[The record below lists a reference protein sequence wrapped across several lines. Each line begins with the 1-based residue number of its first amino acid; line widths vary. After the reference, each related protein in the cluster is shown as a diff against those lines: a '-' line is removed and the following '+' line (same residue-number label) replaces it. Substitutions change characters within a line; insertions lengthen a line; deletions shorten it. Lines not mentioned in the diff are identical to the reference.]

1 MCSHH
6 STILH
11 FSFHIKE
18 DCSHHSTIL
27 HFSIHIKEVLQFQCT
42 TATINFARKKS
53 NIQIAYIYL
62 ITVMLRRR
70 DSYSDVSSMRKCNW
84 DGIRARN

>member
-62 ITVMLRRR
+62 ITGMLWTRILK
-70 DSYSDVSSMRKCNW
+70 SHP
-84 DGIRARN
+84 